1 MTTVISLLI
10 VASVA
15 ILPAMATAQ
24 ASYSATSTYLIN
36 VTPAPLRF
44 GGVSVGSSATQA
56 ETVTNSAWEN
66 VVLTAASVNGTD
78 FSISSRPSYPYTFS
92 PGTSVPFRVK
102 FAPQATGRVTGS
114 MTVRYKFLL
123 GGRWRW
129 SSRTIQIFGIG
140 TTTSGSL
147 SPSPASLSFGTVS
160 VSTTKTLSE
169 TLTNSE
175 STAITI
181 SQITVAGTGYQF
193 SGINPP
199 ATLSTGQSATFQVSF
214 KPQTSGTAAGNLTI
228 SSNASNSTL
237 SVSLSG
243 AGSTPGQVSVS
254 PSSINFGNVVVGT
267 TQSQPGTVSA
277 ANGPVTL
284 AGVTFSGPEFSIAG
298 ISFPLTLSA
307 GQSASY
313 KLNFAPSVSGSTSA
327 TVTWVSNATNS
338 PPLQSLSGTGTPS
351 PQHSVTLTWN
361 ASTSTNVVG
370 YNIYRGGQSG
380 GPYTQINTA
389 LNTVLQYIDY
399 NVQGGSTYYYVV
411 TAIDSAG
418 KESAYSSEVKSVI
431 PYP

>member
-15 ILPAMATAQ
+15 ILPAMSAAQ
-24 ASYSATSTYLIN
+24 ASNNAASTYLIN
-36 VTPAPLRF
+36 MTPAPLRF
-44 GGVSVGSSATQA
+44 GGVSVGSSATRA
-56 ETVTNSAWEN
+56 ETVTNRAWEN
-66 VVLTAASVNGTD
+66 VVLTGASVKGTD
-78 FSISSRPSYPYTFS
+78 FTISSHPSYPHTFS

-102 FAPQATGRVTGS
+102 FAPQVTGRVTGS
-114 MTVRYKFLL
+114 MTVRYKALQD
-123 GGRWRW
+123 GRWRW
-129 SSRTIQIFGIG
+129 SSRTIQIFGTG

-147 SPSPASLSFGTVS
+147 SASPASLSFGTVP

-181 SQITVAGTGYQF
+181 SHITVAGTGYQF

-214 KPQTSGTAAGNLTI
+214 TPQTSGTAAGKPTI

-237 SVSLSG
+237 SVPLSG

-284 AGVTFSGPEFSIAG
+284 AGVNFSGPEFSIAG
-298 ISFPLTLSA
+298 ISSRFTLSA

-313 KLNFAPSVSGSTSA
+313 KLTLAPSVSGSASA

-351 PQHSVTLTWN
+351 PQHSATLTWN

-370 YNIYRGGQSG
+370 YNI
-380 GPYTQINTA
+380 
-389 LNTVLQYIDY
+389 
-399 NVQGGSTYYYVV
+399 
-411 TAIDSAG
+411 
-418 KESAYSSEVKSVI
+418 
-431 PYP
+431 